1 MRHAFLFLLLLA
13 IIVLSGCSGGG
24 NPAMPGQD
32 LSLPKGQSADSTHF
46 LWGFWSVK
54 ADPIAQSLELIP
66 LREGNIHVN
75 ALKLLEPPAGLHLK
89 VSGVTFNGT
98 VCDVDVTLV
107 HPFPGLSQY
116 IGFDVTGIFISKGTL
131 TGFNDPD
138 LIMAGAGDTRLLNAD
153 GWTRWWNPV
162 EFSAPG
168 APLFRYRDGMLG
180 VKNSTANYNCTLNA
194 YKLFG
199 DEVGKND
206 EILAIDPESRI
217 YFKDGATNTRH
228 YKIDFA
234 NGMQFNYAVDAN
246 WQQPE
251 GDPPF
256 NPEDFAPEANRPEAW
271 AVSIT
276 EIENTLY
283 NNGGGDSGGDLKLE
297 IGVMDHFNGD
307 LNTVWLDSPGNFDP
321 ISASGPV
328 SGGVGFSTY
337 EVEILNATPK
347 PDSIDILIGV
357 ESDVTGYADLLSDK
371 PVTAY
376 FTYTAIVGQSSG
388 IPPTAIMEAT
398 TSTDINICYTVSFDA
413 SASTGTPPLTF
424 EWDFNGDG
432 TYGGPEDDYTG
443 DPETPTHKFKNIG
456 TFEVTVKVSNAY
468 GWDISDPVEISIGLN
483 PDGIY
488 VDGDYTGG
496 TSDGTPTQPY
506 KTIQAAMAVA
516 TNGDKIHVDYMDTG
530 SGVYDTASLTL
541 KNGVKLLAD
550 NWNGCDQ
557 DKPKASCATA
567 GWVFYGTDVSDVV
580 IEGFEIIVPSGPSF
594 NDFVGQPTLASIRL
608 RDSNANGGGG
618 STNDNSISHCRFTGT
633 VNISAGFKGVY
644 LEGAIGTMVELCE
657 FKDING
663 KSSNNFDF
671 VNCVM
676 AYHSDNTTVRKNWV
690 HDIIADASTNSGR
703 LEVFGFLWSDYVEVT
718 NNLVNSCKGQNGYC
732 NFGGVYIDGQP
743 GDAHSNNPIVANN
756 TFDDIQGGGNG
767 FNNVILFSNTIVG
780 TFAIPGIQLYNNI
793 VSNTQGS
800 PSSRANEFV
809 QPDPSDPCT
818 AYFCNAYNTAWLSA
832 SGAEGFLYIVMG
844 TGCYGNW
851 TNPKDPDYIN
861 PPSDYDIE
869 TTSPSQLGD
878 PSIVDW
884 DDTGNPSNNP
894 SNPDTNTR
902 SRMGAFGG
910 PGGDWWPLD

>member
-1 MRHAFLFLLLLA
+1 MRPALVILSILA
-13 IIVLSGCSGGG
+13 IIILGGCSKSG
-24 NPAMPGQD
+24 NPVVPGQD
-32 LSLPKGQSADSTHF
+32 IVPVKEQSSVSSHI
-46 LWGFWSVK
+46 LWGLWNVK
-54 ADPIAQSLELIP
+54 ADPETQSLEIIP
-66 LREGNIHVN
+66 MREGAIHVN
-75 ALKLLEPPAGLHLK
+75 TLKLLEPPAGLKLK

-116 IGFDVTGIFISKGTL
+116 IGFDVAGIFISKGTL
-131 TGFNDPD
+131 SGFDDPD
-138 LIMAGAGDTRLLNAD
+138 LIMAGSSDSRLLNPD

-162 EFSAPG
+162 EFSIPG

-199 DEVGKND
+199 NEIGKND
-206 EILAIDPESRI
+206 EILTIDPSLRL

-256 NPEDFAPEANRPEAW
+256 NPEDYAPEANRPEAW
-271 AVSIT
+271 AVSVS

-283 NNGGGDSGGDLKLE
+283 NNGGGDSGGNLKLE
-297 IGVMDHFNGD
+297 INVMDHFNAD
-307 LNTVWLDSPGNFDP
+307 LNAIWLDSPGNFDP
-321 ISASGPV
+321 LYV
-328 SGGVGFSTY
+328 SGSIGGGDGFSTY
-337 EVEILNATPK
+337 EIEITNATPD

-357 ESDVTGYADLLSDK
+357 ESEVTDYADLLQDN

-376 FTYTAIVGQSSG
+376 FMYTANVGGSNQY
-388 IPPTAIMEAT
+388 PPIAIMEAT
-398 TSTDINICYTVSFDA
+398 TSTDIDICNSVSFDA

-432 TYGGPEDDYTG
+432 TYDGPEDDYTG
-443 DPETPTHKFKNIG
+443 DPVTPTHQFKNIG

-468 GWDISDPVEISIGLN
+468 GEDISDPVEVTIGLN

-506 KTIQAAMAVA
+506 KTIQAAVAVA
-516 TNGDKIHVDYMDTG
+516 TNGDKIHVDYMDLGTG
-530 SGVYDTASLTL
+530 IYDTAGLTL
-541 KNGVKLLAD
+541 KSGVLLLAD

-557 DKPKASCATA
+557 GKPKVSCATS
-567 GWVFYGTDVSDVV
+567 GWVFFGTDVSDVV

-618 STNDNSISHCRFTGT
+618 STNDNSISKCRFTGT
-633 VNISAGFKGVY
+633 VNIAAGFKGIY
-644 LEGAIGTMVELCE
+644 LEGAIGTTVELCE

-663 KSSNNFDF
+663 KSSSNFDF

-676 AYHSDNTTVRKNWV
+676 AYRSDNTTVRKNWV
-690 HDIIADASTNSGR
+690 HDVIADASTNSGR
-703 LEVFGFLWSDYVEVT
+703 LEVFRFLWSDYVEVT
-718 NNLVNSCKGQNGYC
+718 NNLVNSCQGQNGYC
-732 NFGGVYIDGQP
+732 NLTGLYIDGQP

-756 TFDDIQGGGNG
+756 TFDNLQGGGYG
-767 FNNVILFSNTIVG
+767 FNNVIEFSNTIVG
-780 TFAIPGIQLYNNI
+780 TFAIPGIELFNNI

-800 PSSRANEFV
+800 ASSRAYEHV

-818 AYFCNAYNTAWLSA
+818 AYFC
-832 SGAEGFLYIVMG
+832 
-844 TGCYGNW
+844 
-851 TNPKDPDYIN
+851 
-861 PPSDYDIE
+861 
-869 TTSPSQLGD
+869 
-878 PSIVDW
+878 
-884 DDTGNPSNNP
+884 
-894 SNPDTNTR
+894 
-902 SRMGAFGG
+902 
-910 PGGDWWPLD
+910 